1 MDSGKHLL
9 RPGYVP
15 ECDTGLTIV
24 RNTPENPAQDVAIH
38 GSQRAPVGFL
48 RIDDVGSAG
57 ERGEDRDFQR
67 ITCRGFTRCG
77 AHLQIQRGLR
87 LLCARVYFVM

>member
-15 ECDTGLTIV
+15 ECHTDPTIV
-24 RNTPENPAQDVAIH
+24 RNTLKNLAQDVAIH

-57 ERGEDRDFQR
+57 ERGSHFIRRPHTHQQLQR
-67 ITCRGFTRCG
+67 CSLVRC
-77 AHLQIQRGLR
+77 
-87 LLCARVYFVM
+87 